1 LADTITSVFDP
12 TQIPDDVL
20 GVCRHL
26 GQAGHQAH
34 LVGGG
39 IRDLLL
45 GREPADFDVAT
56 NALPDTVLKLFGSRY
71 AIPTGLQHGTI
82 TVLAGTPVRHVEVT
96 TFRGE
101 GEYLDGRRPSSVSF
115 SATLQEDLAR
125 RDFTMNAIAF
135 DPLTNTL
142 TDPFDGQ
149 AALSAKIVKAVGDPV
164 KRFTEDGLR
173 PMRAVRQATQL
184 GFSIDPQTLAAISV
198 TLDSFRMVSAERIR
212 DEIFKMFKAT
222 TPSFGIRLMQQT
234 KLLDEVFPELL
245 ACVGHVADG
254 PENVDVFEHSL
265 AVLDALPPVP
275 TLRLAGL
282 WHDVAKPGGQVD
294 HAARGAEMGAR
305 MADRLR
311 LSVAERRLLCDLVST
326 HEFEYSSTDSD
337 ASLRRLLRV
346 FFGTSAGIEDILALH
361 TANRGAQSHSIARV
375 LAAEVCSRIRTILAS
390 HPPLRAGDLAID
402 GKRLMS
408 ATGMPPGRQ
417 VGVLLSM
424 MLDYVVDE
432 PEANTEEGL
441 LVFAKAALQKLS
453 SNSSR

>member
-1 LADTITSVFDP
+1 
-12 TQIPDDVL
+12 
-20 GVCRHL
+20 
-26 GQAGHQAH
+26 
-34 LVGGG
+34 
-39 IRDLLL
+39 
-45 GREPADFDVAT
+45 
-56 NALPDTVLKLFGSRY
+56 
-71 AIPTGLQHGTI
+71 
-82 TVLAGTPVRHVEVT
+82 
-96 TFRGE
+96 
-101 GEYLDGRRPSSVSF
+101 
-115 SATLQEDLAR
+115 
-125 RDFTMNAIAF
+125 
-135 DPLTNTL
+135 
-142 TDPFDGQ
+142 
-149 AALSAKIVKAVGDPV
+149 
-164 KRFTEDGLR
+164 
-173 PMRAVRQATQL
+173 
-184 GFSIDPQTLAAISV
+184 
-198 TLDSFRMVSAERIR
+198 
-212 DEIFKMFKAT
+212 
-222 TPSFGIRLMQQT
+222 
-234 KLLDEVFPELL
+234 L
-245 ACVGHVADG
+245 ACVGYVADG